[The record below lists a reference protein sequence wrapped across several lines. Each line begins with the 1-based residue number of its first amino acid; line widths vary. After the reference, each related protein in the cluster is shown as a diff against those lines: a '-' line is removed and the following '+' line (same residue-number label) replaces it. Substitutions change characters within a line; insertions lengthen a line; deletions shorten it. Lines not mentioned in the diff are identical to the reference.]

1 MTIIHHKITKG
12 DYMGRIWPYAWAF
25 AVMCVIYTVCK
36 LLGLEWAAERAWLEV
51 ILFDIV
57 SALIIVSFFMRKKIV
72 ALYEKLKNKLS

>member
-1 MTIIHHKITKG
+1 
-12 DYMGRIWPYAWAF
+12 MGRIWPYAWAF

-57 SALIIVSFFMRKKIV
+57 SALIIVSFFMRRKIV
-72 ALYEKLKNKLS
+72 ALYERLKNKLS